1 MGSEEQNPSYDELAS
16 IVRAI
21 VPRCICE
28 KPARFKVLYRK
39 SYSWSASG
47 QNVPAQSS
55 LPVCSRECFDDVRVQ
70 FHKGSM
76 GSWDGKPP
84 EIMPLNELTIRLT
97 CIVET
102 IEKNMDSQETD
113 KNMDDTSIRFSL
125 LELD

>member
-1 MGSEEQNPSYDELAS
+1 MANREQNPSYDELAS

-21 VPRCICE
+21 VPRCVCE

-55 LPVCSRECFDDVRVQ
+55 LSVCSRECFDDVRMQ
-70 FHKGSM
+70 LHKGSL
-76 GSWDGKPP
+76 GSWDGKPA
-84 EIMPLNELTIRLT
+84 EIVALNELTIRLT
-97 CIVET
+97 CIVEA
-102 IEKNMDSQETD
+102 IEKNLDGQQKD
-113 KNMDDTSIRFSL
+113 KNMDDASIRFSL